1 MEKLAKFGKKL
12 KQMMRFFTK
21 SCEQKDAVSTSLSL
35 SSSSPPRAVHCE
47 ELFVSRRG
55 KSRNDGGDDHDP
67 FLAALVAAQNH
78 FSLRPNIYI

>member
-1 MEKLAKFGKKL
+1 MEKLAKCGKKL

-21 SCEQKDAVSTSLSL
+21 SCDQNDAVSSL
-35 SSSSPPRAVHCE
+35 SSSPPRAVRCE

>member
-1 MEKLAKFGKKL
+1 MEKLAKCGKKL
-12 KQMMRFFTK
+12 KQMMRFLTK
-21 SCEQKDAVSTSLSL
+21 SCDQNDAVSSL
-35 SSSSPPRAVHCE
+35 SSPPRAVRCE

>member
-21 SCEQKDAVSTSLSL
+21 SCEQNDAVSSSLL
-35 SSSSPPRAVHCE
+35 SSSPPRAVRCE
-47 ELFVSRRG
+47 ELFVSKRG
-55 KSRNDGGDDHDP
+55 KHSNDGRDGHDP